1 MKHASI
7 LKEISITE
15 LPGLRIGNAQD
26 EEAKT
31 GVTVL
36 LFDQGAKVGID
47 ISGGGPAARETHLTD
62 PTTADNPIN
71 AIVLSGGS
79 AYGLAAS
86 DGVMRYLEEHDIGYP
101 TGFAR
106 VPLVCQSCIYD
117 LGLGRADIR
126 PDAAMGYAACVD
138 AEASARDRQPD
149 SHDADNRQP
158 DSPDAGDRQPISADA
173 DNRQPDSPDAG
184 NQQPD
189 SHDTTLHTSFPGCGS
204 IGAGTGASVGKL
216 YGMARATKTG
226 LGIYAVSIG
235 QLKVAAVVVLNALGD
250 IYDPQSGQ
258 QIAGLRTEDGTGFAD
273 TCQELYKLSQ
283 RTDLFTGN
291 TTIGAVITNGAF
303 SKAEMSKIASMT
315 RCAYARC
322 INPVGTM
329 ADGDS
334 IYAASVGTVPADIN
348 MVGTLAAEVM
358 AEAIQRAVLSC

>member
-26 EEAKT
+26 NEAKT

-138 AEASARDRQPD
+138 AEASA
-149 SHDADNRQP
+149 HD
-158 DSPDAGDRQPISADA
+158 
-173 DNRQPDSPDAG
+173 RQPDSPDAG
-184 NQQPD
+184 NRQPNSTVAD
-189 SHDTTLHTSFPGCGS
+189 NRQPGSPDADNASHHTPFPGCGP

-235 QLKVAAVVVLNALGD
+235 ELKVAAVVVLNALGD
-250 IYDPQSGQ
+250 IYNPQNGQ